1 MGEERGQG
9 VSPGGRAAKSSV
21 ARLGATLEA
30 SMGEI
35 RGEVAERLARAEA
48 GVEEAGR
55 VAERERSA
63 YNESLAFLEARVVAE
78 REVARG
84 AARDAEEARAARE
97 AAEREARRAVRRA
110 EDAERAAEAAERL
123 AEAYAA
129 ELAEA
134 EGAVAGATEGSA
146 AATEGSAT
154 GLGKEAVGAATSL
167 RGGLAAKLAVL
178 AAERAGLREEAER
191 MKAEVAAERS
201 RREAA
206 EAELEGRVKALEAML
221 GMAGD
226 DNRHARDR
234 LAAMDGRLREMAERS
249 RDAADALLAG
259 LAVAREGALAEL
271 DDLRRT
277 PVYVRKTAG
286 GGADTQRG
294 SPGPE
299 PSS

>member
-1 MGEERGQG
+1 MGEEGRGQG

-63 YNESLAFLEARVVAE
+63 YTESLAFLEARVVAE

-110 EDAERAAEAAERL
+110 EDAEQAAEAAERR

-134 EGAVAGATEGSA
+134 EGAVAEGATEGSA
-146 AATEGSAT
+146 QR

-167 RGGLAAKLAVL
+167 RGGLAAKLAAL
-178 AAERAGLREEAER
+178 AAERAGLREEAEG
-191 MKAEVAAERS
+191 MKAEVAAERA